1 MAHKLEKG
9 QRVLVNDLKELL
21 LDAEAGQFGD
31 FSNDKY
37 PAPKLELMAQ
47 LQTLRDNVM
56 KGKYDDSNL
65 EE

>member
-1 MAHKLEKG
+1 MEKG
-9 QRVLVNDLKELL
+9 QAILVADLKELL

-31 FSNDKY
+31 FTNDKY

-56 KGKYDDSNL
+56 QGKYDDSTL
-65 EE
+65 VE